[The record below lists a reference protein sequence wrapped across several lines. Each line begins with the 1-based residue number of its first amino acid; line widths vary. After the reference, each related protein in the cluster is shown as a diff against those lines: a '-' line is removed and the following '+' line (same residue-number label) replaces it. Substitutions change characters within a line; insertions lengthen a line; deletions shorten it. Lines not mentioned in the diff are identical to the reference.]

1 MRVVALL
8 NVMAGSIEGS
18 SGKEIREM
26 VRSALAARGIVCEV
40 EVLPGGKLAHAASR
54 ALQKAQRNEIDAII
68 AGGGDGTI
76 HTVAAV
82 LAGTGVKLGILPFGT
97 LNHFAKDLGI
107 PMELEGA
114 VDVIAA
120 AHAVNIDVG
129 EVNGIVFVNN
139 SSIGV
144 YPYMVLDR
152 QRLRRRG
159 LQKWAAVALA
169 GLHMLRMFPIR
180 RLRVRAEGWVE
191 PCRTPS
197 LFVGNN
203 KYTLNLRA
211 LRKRE
216 RLDKG
221 ELWFYIVK
229 HQTRLSL
236 LWFTLR
242 SLLGLSDTERDLR
255 VFGAKRAE
263 VSARRRKKRLAV
275 ALDGEVVFLRPP
287 LHYRIRGGELRVYAP
302 IPTERVEATG

>member
-1 MRVVALL
+1 VVALL

-18 SGKEIREM
+18 SGEKMCER
-26 VRSALAARGIVCEV
+26 VRSALVARGIDCEV
-40 EVLPGGKLAHAASR
+40 EALPGVNLAEAAKR
-54 ALQKAQRNEIDAII
+54 ALQKAQRNEIDAVI

-82 LAGTGVKLGILPFGT
+82 LAGTGVKLGILPLGT

-107 PMELEGA
+107 PMELEGSL
-114 VDVIAA
+114 DVIAA
-120 AHAVNIDVG
+120 AHDVNIDVG
-129 EVNGIVFVNN
+129 EVNGIVFINN

-152 QRLRRRG
+152 ERLRRERG
-159 LQKWAAVALA
+159 LRKWTAMGLA
-169 GLHMLRMFPIR
+169 GLHMLRVFPIR
-180 RLRVRAEGWVE
+180 RLRVRAEGWVD

-203 KYTLNLRA
+203 KYTLSLKA
-211 LRKRE
+211 ARKRE
-216 RLDKG
+216 RLDGG

-236 LWFTLR
+236 VWFTVL
-242 SLLGLSDTERDLR
+242 SLLGLADTERDLR
-255 VFGAKRAE
+255 VFGAKQADIG
-263 VSARRRKKRLAV
+263 ARKRKKRLAV

-287 LHYRIRGGELRVYAP
+287 LHYRIRAGELRVYAP
-302 IPTERVEATG
+302 IPGKPAEATA